1 MIESPKIDDITKEL
15 DKLELVNGIIG
26 TAIVNRNGLTI
37 ISRLPRDIDSRKF
50 GAMAATMFEAME
62 TATSTLKDNLLNLT
76 VELDDYQ
83 LFVYVLNA
91 EIIFVSLLEFNIDLG
106 IVLIEIEEC
115 TLIKKYFLLM
125 NLKFCRIFNIVWF
138 SKNSITIF

>member
-1 MIESPKIDDITKEL
+1 MIESPKIDDVTKEL

-37 ISRLPRDIDSRKF
+37 ISRLPRDIDNRKF

-62 TATSTLKDNLLNLT
+62 TATTALKDNVLNLT
-76 VELDDYQ
+76 VELDEYQ
-83 LFVYVLNA
+83 LIVYVLNA
-91 EIIFVSLLEFNIDLG
+91 EIIFASLLELNIDLG

-115 TLIKKYFLLM
+115 TKIIQKLLE
-125 NLKFCRIFNIVWF
+125 V
-138 SKNSITIF
+138 

>member
-1 MIESPKIDDITKEL
+1 MIESPKIDDVTKEL

-37 ISRLPRDIDSRKF
+37 ISRLPRDIDNRKF

-62 TATSTLKDNLLNLT
+62 TATTALKDNVLNLT
-76 VELDDYQ
+76 VELDEYQ
-83 LFVYVLNA
+83 LIVYVLNA
-91 EIIFVSLLEFNIDLG
+91 EIIFASLLELNIDLG

-115 TLIKKYFLLM
+115 TKIIHRTLE
-125 NLKFCRIFNIVWF
+125 V
-138 SKNSITIF
+138 

>member
-1 MIESPKIDDITKEL
+1 MIESPKIDDITREL

-37 ISRLPRDIDSRKF
+37 ISRLPRDIDNRKF

-62 TATSTLKDNLLNLT
+62 TATSTLKDKVLNLT
-76 VELDDYQ
+76 VEFDDYQ
-83 LFVYVLNA
+83 LVVYVLNA
-91 EIIFVSLLEFNIDLG
+91 EIIFVSLLELNIDLG

-115 TLIKKYFLLM
+115 TKIIQKLL
-125 NLKFCRIFNIVWF
+125 V
-138 SKNSITIF
+138 

>member
-1 MIESPKIDDITKEL
+1 MIESPKIDDITREL

-37 ISRLPRDIDSRKF
+37 ISGLPRDIDNRKF

-83 LFVYVLNA
+83 LVIYVLNA
-91 EIIFVSLLEFNIDLG
+91 EIIIVSLLELNIDLG

-115 TLIKKYFLLM
+115 TKIIQKLLE
-125 NLKFCRIFNIVWF
+125 V
-138 SKNSITIF
+138 

>member
-1 MIESPKIDDITKEL
+1 MIESPKIDHITKEL

-37 ISRLPRDIDSRKF
+37 ISRLPRDIDNRKF

-62 TATSTLKDNLLNLT
+62 TAAITLKDEVLNLS
-76 VELDDYQ
+76 VEFDDYQ

-91 EIIFVSLLEFNIDLG
+91 EVIFVALLELNIDIG

-115 TLIKKYFLLM
+115 TKFIHKLLE
-125 NLKFCRIFNIVWF
+125 V
-138 SKNSITIF
+138 

>member
-1 MIESPKIDDITKEL
+1 MIESPKIDSITREL
-15 DKLELVNGIIG
+15 DKLGLVNGITG

-62 TATSTLKDNLLNLT
+62 TASSTLKDKVLNLT

-83 LFVYVLNA
+83 LIVYVLNA
-91 EIIFVSLLEFNIDLG
+91 EIIFVSLLEMNIDLG

-115 TLIKKYFLLM
+115 TKIIQKLLE
-125 NLKFCRIFNIVWF
+125 V
-138 SKNSITIF
+138 